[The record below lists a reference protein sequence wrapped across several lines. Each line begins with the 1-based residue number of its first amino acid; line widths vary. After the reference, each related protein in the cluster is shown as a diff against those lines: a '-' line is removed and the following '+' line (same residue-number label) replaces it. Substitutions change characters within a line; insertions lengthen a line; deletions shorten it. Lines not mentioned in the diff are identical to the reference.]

1 MTPPSDPS
9 NKIAEEIKVVDR
21 RRFTAEGDTKIEGEP
36 VAVTATISAA
46 TASAATTSAASA
58 SAAAATVAAA
68 TVKADSATTDGYLR
82 QSGGPDFSSFVI
94 SMATQSL
101 MLLGEIPDPV
111 THEQIFD
118 LQAAR
123 QTIDMLS
130 IIEEK
135 TRGNLSPDE
144 ARLMGEI
151 LASLRL
157 AYVKRAR
164 EKNA

>member
-36 VAVTATISAA
+36 VAVTATI
-46 TASAATTSAASA
+46 SAASA